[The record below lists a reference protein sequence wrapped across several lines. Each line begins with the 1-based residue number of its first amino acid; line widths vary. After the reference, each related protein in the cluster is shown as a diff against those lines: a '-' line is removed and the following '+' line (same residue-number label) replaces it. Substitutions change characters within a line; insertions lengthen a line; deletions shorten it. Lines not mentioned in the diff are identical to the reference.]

1 MDIRYLATSIN
12 IKISGIEITML
23 LSKDKILEKY
33 LQVTENDTITKAKA
47 EMVKFLNNFAKSLY
61 LKERIDEEI
70 LDQVICFNVIT
81 SGLAISLKAII
92 FTNQKVEEALPEI
105 ISEGLVLEVLERIKN
120 AYVTEWSKSVPI
132 RGPQTIVEEIYES
145 IYS

>member
-1 MDIRYLATSIN
+1 
-12 IKISGIEITML
+12 ML

-33 LQVTENDTITKAKA
+33 LEVTESDTITKEKA

-61 LKERIDEEI
+61 LKERIDEEL

-81 SGLAISLKAII
+81 SALAISLKAII
-92 FTNQKVEEALPEI
+92 LTNQKVEEALPEI

-120 AYVTEWSKSVPI
+120 AYVTEWSNGVPI
-132 RGPQTIVEEIYES
+132 RGPQTIVEEIYEG